1 MLSRRLGSF
10 DHTSSTSW
18 RHQQWPFGQDG
29 EEFKEDSL
37 GIKGDEVE
45 NFQNL
50 SFGLLVFVN
59 EIWVSCTSGSREL
72 LCK

>member
-29 EEFKEDSL
+29 EFNDSL
-37 GIKGDEVE
+37 GIKGDEIE
-45 NFQNL
+45 NFRNC
-50 SFGLLVFVN
+50 LLVSLFLLMKYGCHVRVG
-59 EIWVSCTSGSREL
+59 IEL

>member
-1 MLSRRLGSF
+1 LIIL
-10 DHTSSTSW
+10 
-18 RHQQWPFGQDG
+18 HQPPGDINNGPFGQDG